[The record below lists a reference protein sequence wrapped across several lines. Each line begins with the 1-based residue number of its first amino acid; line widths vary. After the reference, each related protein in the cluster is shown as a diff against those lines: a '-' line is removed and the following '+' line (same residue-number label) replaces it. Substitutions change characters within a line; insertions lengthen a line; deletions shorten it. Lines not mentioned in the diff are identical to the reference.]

1 MMGNSITVK
10 KGEIA
15 EAITFVRDFLE
26 ACKVRDRE
34 KTRAMLLTE
43 EVTVGLLNHTTEN
56 GCVKLT
62 AKKSFGNVYIDLT
75 APGDEFELMSDEM
88 IAEIL
93 DTRYESTEM
102 SANTEGAIRSIM
114 VKSFSDQL
122 KYKNNKGRNNVLI
135 TASTSRYALLY
146 MTLTGLFA
154 GLIFGFLMNLLP
166 VGIKDAINE
175 NVFSLITTV
184 FMNGLQT
191 VVAPVVFF
199 SIATAV
205 AGFGNLSDIGK
216 IGGKVMLAY
225 ILTSILS
232 IMIGAGLF
240 FVFQPGDPSAASGIT
255 ATEVVDQAA
264 VAQMSDV
271 TLKNTIIDL
280 VPSNIIK
287 PFAEAKMLQ
296 IIVLAIF
303 CGVAAGLIG
312 RFSTLIKDL
321 FEAMNELFL
330 KITVILVQLIPLV
343 TFCSMASMMV
353 STGSDSIVSVLGIVG
368 VTLLGFF
375 VMMVVYCILILFF
388 TGMNPLIF
396 FRKYAPTMLQVFSL
410 SSSNASIPLNMK
422 VCGERLGISPKI
434 YSFSIPL
441 GATINMNGACIQ
453 LSISA
458 LAIAN
463 IYGVSISG
471 KMLVVMCTTIII
483 LSMGAPGIPGMGL
496 ILLTVILTQFNV
508 PVAGVS
514 LLIGVYP
521 ILDMFITTINCL
533 GDVATTFIVANSE
546 KLIDVDVYNAS
557 DAK

>member
-1 MMGNSITVK
+1 MKSITVK
-10 KGEIA
+10 QGETA
-15 EAITFVRDFLE
+15 EAINFVKNFLE
-26 ACKVRDRE
+26 EHKVKDKE
-34 KTRAMLLTE
+34 KVKALLMAE
-43 EVTVGLLNHTTEN
+43 EVTVGLLNHTTPG

-62 AKKSFGNVYIDLT
+62 AKNSFGSIYFDIT
-75 APGDEFELMSDEM
+75 APGEEFELMSDEM
-88 IAEIL
+88 IGEIL
-93 DTRYESTEM
+93 DAKYDSDRM

-114 VKSFSDQL
+114 LKSFSDQL
-122 KYKNNKGRNNVLI
+122 KYKNSKGRNHVRI
-135 TASTSRYALLY
+135 TAVTSRYALLY

-154 GLIFGFLMNLLP
+154 GLAFGLMMNILP
-166 VGIKDAINE
+166 DGVAQAIN
-175 NVFSLITTV
+175 NNIFSLITTV

-191 VVAPVVFF
+191 VVGPVVFF
-199 SIATAV
+199 SIATAI

-232 IMIGAGLF
+232 IVIGTGLF
-240 FVFQPGDPSAASGIT
+240 FVFQPGDPSVAQGIT

-264 VAQMSDV
+264 VAEMGDV
-271 TLKNTIIDL
+271 SLKSTIIGL

-287 PFAEAKMLQ
+287 PFYDANMLQ

-303 CGVAAGLIG
+303 CGAAAGLIG
-312 RFSTLIKDL
+312 QFSTLVKDI

-353 STGSDSIVSVLGIVG
+353 SVGGDSIVSVLGIAG
-368 VTLLGFF
+368 VILLGLLA
-375 VMMVVYCILILFF
+375 MMVVYCILIVVF
-388 TGMNPLIF
+388 TGQNPLIF

-422 VCGERLGISPKI
+422 ACGEKLGISPKI

-441 GATINMNGACIQ
+441 GATINMNGICIQ
-453 LSISA
+453 LAVSA

-463 IYGVSISG
+463 IYGVDISG
-471 KMLVVMCTTIII
+471 RMLVIMCTTIIL
-483 LSMGAPGIPGMGL
+483 LSMGAPGIPGIGL

-508 PVAGVS
+508 PVEGVS
-514 LLIGVYP
+514 LLIGIYP

-533 GDVATTFIVANSE
+533 GDVAMTFIVAKSE
-546 KLIDVDVYNAS
+546 KLLDTEAFR
-557 DAK
+557 AREAA